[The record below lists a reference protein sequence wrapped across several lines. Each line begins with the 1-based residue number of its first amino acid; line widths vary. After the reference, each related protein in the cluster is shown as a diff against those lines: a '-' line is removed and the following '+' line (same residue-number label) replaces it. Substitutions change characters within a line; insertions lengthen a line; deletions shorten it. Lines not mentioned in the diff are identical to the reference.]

1 MWKLI
6 LAIPE
11 IVRLIWLV
19 IDLVNKYNKDQQDKR
34 KQDAT
39 DKVQE
44 AKTEQE
50 QEDAW
55 DDYFKRGP

>member
-11 IVRLIWLV
+11 IVKLIWL
-19 IDLVNKYNKDQQDKR
+19 IIGLVTKYNKEQQDKR

-39 DKVQE
+39 EKVKE
-44 AKTEQE
+44 AKTEKE
-50 QEDAW
+50 QENAW
-55 DDYFKRGP
+55 DDYFKSGP